1 MHTTSATPDHAPRVA
16 RLVALANKLEELV
29 RSGAVKDY
37 RELARL
43 AQVSPAR
50 IAQIVLLAWLA
61 PDLQERIL
69 FLATDEAGWI
79 TEHELRRIARE
90 PRWDRQRARFEQ
102 LLARRT

>member
-1 MHTTSATPDHAPRVA
+1 MIFEYKIPSRRHR
-16 RLVALANKLEELV
+16 ALPAF
-29 RSGAVKDY
+29 AQDY

-43 AQVSPAR
+43 AQVSPSR
-50 IAQIVLLAWLA
+50 VAQIVLLAWLA

-69 FLATDEAGWI
+69 FLSTEEDAWI
-79 TEHELRRIARE
+79 GESELRRIARE